1 MHRQSGNLLVRAASR
16 MLAGWRARL
25 ASGARGSA
33 RRPRTA
39 LDRFGFYRAMC
50 ALGWDGGTL
59 VVASSF
65 LQRLRGLG
73 AYRPERPGARAEPVL
88 GFPRCRSVHTWFMH
102 RPIDVAFI
110 DAQGGLVA
118 FYHAVPPGRVR
129 SCPHAASVLE
139 RFSGT
144 DLGDRRGPEGRDPA
158 RRDQGRTGPRREAP
172 ARPAAR

>member
-1 MHRQSGNLLVRAASR
+1 M
-16 MLAGWRARL
+16 
-25 ASGARGSA
+25 SGACGPA
-33 RRPRTA
+33 RRPRAA
-39 LDRFGFYRAMC
+39 LDRFGFYRAMR

-73 AYRPERPGARAEPVL
+73 AYRPGRSGAIAGPVL
-88 GFPRCRSVHTWFMH
+88 GFPRCRSVHTWFMR

-110 DAQGGLVA
+110 DAQGGLIA

-139 RFSGT
+139 RFSGA
-144 DLGDRRGPEGRDPA
+144 DLGDRRS
-158 RRDQGRTGPRREAP
+158 
-172 ARPAAR
+172 PAARD